1 VAPDKTF
8 TVRGMYIFFGVR
20 MAVVSAMVSCP
31 PKRASLSRTTGDK
44 GTNKLDEPRGFE
56 RTVGKI
62 AVIKRGDRKH
72 SNTVR
77 N

>member
-1 VAPDKTF
+1 
-8 TVRGMYIFFGVR
+8 MYIFFGVR

-31 PKRASLSRTTGDK
+31 PKGASLSRATGDK
-44 GTNKLDEPRGFE
+44 GTDKLNEPRGFK
-56 RTVGKI
+56 RTMGKI

-72 SNTVR
+72 SHTVR